1 MNKELIDKINNVYWK
16 YNIEPQVVTK
26 PQNLAVL
33 TSMCSFG
40 RNVNRGPIAV
50 ASSLLNNEKITLIMF
65 GGTQI
70 KEGQATT
77 FKESKLSSYGKN
89 NDYLIAILNLFKAKG
104 KNGKYIIP
112 KDIPL
117 LIVGISL
124 GGMIAQ
130 QLLSIDEIINNY
142 KIKSIICFG
151 SPLVK
156 PLDRKGIRVK
166 RFCDKGDIV
175 PKLEILKV
183 KFSKKKKE
191 LDKNEKILENGG
203 YKTKIESHALSY
215 VSNKCWDK
223 YDFYGE
229 LNGKNKLE
237 LLEEIKFYDAPIIDK
252 KKEKFNEK

>member
-1 MNKELIDKINNVYWK
+1 MNQELIDKVNNVYWK
-16 YNIEPQVVTK
+16 YNIGPQVVIK

-40 RNVNRGPIAV
+40 KNVNRGPIAV
-50 ASSLLNNEKITLIMF
+50 ANSLLNGEEITLVML

-77 FKESKLSSYGKN
+77 FEESKLSSYGKD
-89 NDYLIAILNLFKAKG
+89 NDYLKAVLNLFK
-104 KNGKYIIP
+104 NEEVIS
-112 KDIPL
+112 KDKPL

-130 QLLSIDEIINNY
+130 QLLSKEEITNNFN
-142 KIKSIICFG
+142 IKSIICFG
-151 SPLVK
+151 SPLVI
-156 PLDRKGIRVK
+156 PLDRKGIRIK

-175 PKLEILKV
+175 PKLEIFKV

-191 LDKNEKILENGG
+191 LDKKEKILESGG

-215 VSNKCWDK
+215 VSNECWDK
-223 YDFYGE
+223 YYFYGE
-229 LNGKNKLE
+229 ENGNNKLE
-237 LLEEIKFYDAPIIDK
+237 LIEEIKFYEAPKMEK
-252 KKEKFNEK
+252 KK

>member
-1 MNKELIDKINNVYWK
+1 MNQELIDKVNQVYWK
-16 YNIEPQVVTK
+16 YNIEPQVVTT

-40 RNVNRGPIAV
+40 KNVNRGPIAV
-50 ASSLLNNEKITLIMF
+50 AKSLLNGDEITLIML

-70 KEGQATT
+70 KEGQATG
-77 FKESKLSSYGKN
+77 FEESKLSAYGKD
-89 NDYLIAILNLFKAKG
+89 NDYIKALVNLFQKKD
-104 KNGKYIIP
+104 KKGKYIIP
-112 KDIPL
+112 KNKPL
-117 LIVGISL
+117 LITGISL

-130 QLLSIDEIINNY
+130 QLLSKDEIINNY

-156 PLDRKGIRVK
+156 PLDRKNIRVK

-175 PKLEILKV
+175 PKLETLSV
-183 KFSKKKKE
+183 KFSKKRKK
-191 LDKNEKILENGG
+191 LNKCEKILEDGC

-223 YDFYGE
+223 YDFYGDKK
-229 LNGKNKLE
+229 GTNKLE
-237 LLEEIKFYDAPIIDK
+237 ILEEIKFYDAPKINISK
-252 KKEKFNEK
+252 